1 MIMTIIAFILLIISL
16 SKICLVLSYDKYE
29 RYSNYILESIPPKL
43 LDVIIK
49 IEASVG
55 LICSLYLLTVIL

>member
-1 MIMTIIAFILLIISL
+1 MIMTIMAFILLIISL

-29 RYSNYILESIPPKL
+29 EYNNYILESIPPKL
-43 LDVIIK
+43 LDIIIK
-49 IEASVG
+49 IDASVG